1 MTSEFT
7 NDAKTMWDSIPLQ
20 AQERI
25 LKNVWCTRC
34 VGATTITNFKGSV
47 EHGDLVLRGSCVTCG
62 GPVARLIE
70 GE

>member
-7 NDAKTMWDSIPLQ
+7 NDAKTMWDSIPRQ

-34 VGATTITNFKGSV
+34 VGATTITNFKGGV
-47 EHGDLVLRGSCVTCG
+47 EHGDLVLRGSCVTCR

-70 GE
+70 SE